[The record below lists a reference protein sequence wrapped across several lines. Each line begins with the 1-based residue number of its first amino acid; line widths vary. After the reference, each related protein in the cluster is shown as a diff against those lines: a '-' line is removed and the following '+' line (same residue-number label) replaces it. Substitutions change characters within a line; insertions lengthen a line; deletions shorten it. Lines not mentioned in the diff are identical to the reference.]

1 MADNS
6 EKWHK
11 TVQAYKT
18 YIRLEK
24 KLSENSVE
32 AYVRDLQKFEGF
44 VLRMY
49 DVPPAEVETFMI
61 ERFFVHLFNQR
72 SKQTSQAREL
82 SSIKG
87 FYNYLLLND
96 KIESSPAEFITSPK
110 IGRQLPDILSV
121 EEIDRLI
128 TSIESRTVK
137 GRRNRAIIELLYSC
151 GLRVSEV
158 TSLQLGDLFF
168 GEGYIRVMGKGDKQR
183 LVPISDIA
191 RERVMLYLDDRHLL
205 VRSATDKKTLFLS
218 NRGDALSRIM
228 VFTIIRKAAQ
238 AAGIDKVISPHTLR
252 HSFAT
257 HLLMGGASIRQVQ
270 DMLGHANIVT
280 TEIYTH
286 LDDKRLRSTV
296 EKLSL

>member
-1 MADNS
+1 MADYS

-11 TVQAYKT
+11 TIHAYKS

-24 KLSENSVE
+24 HLSENSVE
-32 AYVRDLQKFEGF
+32 AYARDLHKFEGF

-49 DVPPAEVETFMI
+49 EVPPTEVEPFMI
-61 ERFFVHLFNQR
+61 ERFFVHLYNQQ

-87 FYNYLLLND
+87 FYNYLLITD

-110 IGRQLPDILSV
+110 VGRLLPDILSV

-128 TSIESRTVK
+128 ASIEPRTVK

-183 LVPISDIA
+183 LVPVSDIA
-191 RERVMLYLDDRHLL
+191 RERVMLYLDDRQKLI
-205 VRSATDKKTLFLS
+205 RTATDKKTLFLS
-218 NRGDALSRIM
+218 NRGKELSRIM
-228 VFTIIRKAAQ
+228 VFTIIRKAAKL
-238 AAGIDKVISPHTLR
+238 AGIDKVISPHTLR

-257 HLLMGGASIRQVQ
+257 HLLMGGANIRQVQ
-270 DMLGHANIVT
+270 DMLGHASIVT

-296 EKLSL
+296 EKLPL

>member
-1 MADNS
+1 MAENS
-6 EKWHK
+6 EKWNK
-11 TVQAYKT
+11 AAKGFKQ
-18 YIRLEK
+18 YIKLEK
-24 KLSENSVE
+24 GLSDNTVE
-32 AYVRDLQKFEGF
+32 AYMRDYTTFAGF
-44 VLRMY
+44 ILRMY

-270 DMLGHANIVT
+270 DM
-280 TEIYTH
+280 
-286 LDDKRLRSTV
+286 
-296 EKLSL
+296 